1 MTRGTGTSGFVR
13 FAWAA
18 MLFCARSAHAASGL
32 HQATVDSVPEML
44 AAFGVLRGMVLVL
57 GVVTAVG
64 GGTIRDM
71 ALANGPVFWVKDPT
85 DLVVAMVTCL
95 LTIVLV
101 RQPRRLP
108 KWILPVLDAVGLAV
122 FVGIG
127 VNKAFNAG
135 TGPMVAICMGVLTGV
150 GGGIIRDILAREVPM
165 ILRTEIYATACIVGG
180 IVHATAYYT
189 FALPLEN
196 AAMLGMVVT
205 LVIRL
210 AAIRWHLKL
219 PTFALDDNG
228 R

>member
-1 MTRGTGTSGFVR
+1 MLVYWLDILGTAV
-13 FAWAA
+13 FAI
-18 MLFCARSAHAASGL
+18 S
-32 HQATVDSVPEML
+32 
-44 AAFGVLRGMVLVL
+44 GVLLAGKLRMDPFGVLVL

-135 TGPMVAICMGVLTGV
+135 TGPIVAICMGVLTGV

-165 ILRTEIYATACIVGG
+165 ILRTEIYATACIAGG

-189 FALPLEN
+189 FAIPLEN
-196 AAMLGMVVT
+196 AAMLGMIVT
-205 LVIRL
+205 LAIRL

-219 PTFALDDNG
+219 PTFALDETS

>member
-1 MTRGTGTSGFVR
+1 MLVYWLDILGTAVLLSPASCSPENYAWIRLACWCWRGDRRGRRDNPRYG
-13 FAWAA
+13 AGQW
-18 MLFCARSAHAASGL
+18 
-32 HQATVDSVPEML
+32 P
-44 AAFGVLRGMVLVL
+44 GVLGERSD
-57 GVVTAVG
+57 
-64 GGTIRDM
+64 R
-71 ALANGPVFWVKDPT
+71 P
-85 DLVVAMVTCL
+85 VVAMVTCL

-165 ILRTEIYATACIVGG
+165 ILRTEIYATACIAGG

-189 FALPLEN
+189 FAIPLEN
-196 AAMLGMVVT
+196 AAMLGMIVT
-205 LVIRL
+205 LAIRL

-219 PTFALDDNG
+219 PTFALDETS

>member
-1 MTRGTGTSGFVR
+1 MAQPFLLSPAFYSPENC
-13 FAWAA
+13 AWI
-18 MLFCARSAHAASGL
+18 R
-32 HQATVDSVPEML
+32 L
-44 AAFGVLRGMVLVL
+44 ALVL

-85 DLVVAMVTCL
+85 DLVVAMVTCM

-189 FALPLEN
+189 FAVPLEN

-219 PTFALDDNG
+219 PTFALDEG
-228 R
+228 KCKTVTARLPFLTFCRGEGIIPHSLKY